1 MNYEETINQLKNHIR
16 NKLYNKG
23 LLDKR
28 DDAWCIRYL
37 MDFLICDRA
46 KAKEIYAKVRNEVMA

>member
-16 NKLYNKG
+16 CTLYKKG
-23 LLDKR
+23 FLDKR

-37 MDFLICDRA
+37 MDFLFCDRA
-46 KAKEIYAKVRNEVMA
+46 KAKGIYAEVRNEVMV